1 MYWTIGLF
9 ISFWFGTLIA
19 SKLTAMIIYSKGASF
34 HRNYIVEEGVYIK
47 NTTSTQQ
54 KLYDYELEEKFHD
67 IIDGL

>member
-9 ISFWFGTLIA
+9 VSFWFGTLVA
-19 SKLTAMIIYSKGASF
+19 SKLTAMIIYSDF
-34 HRNYIVEEGVYIK
+34 RRNYIVEEGVYIK

-54 KLYDYELEEKFHD
+54 KLYDYELEEKFHN